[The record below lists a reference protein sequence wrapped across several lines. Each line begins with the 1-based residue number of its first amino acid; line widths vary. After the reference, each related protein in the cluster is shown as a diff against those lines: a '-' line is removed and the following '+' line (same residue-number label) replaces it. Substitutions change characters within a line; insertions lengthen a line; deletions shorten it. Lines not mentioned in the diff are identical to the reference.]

1 MNKSRTL
8 EQIRSHLTA
17 LTRSAG
23 GRPVGSAAN
32 HAAEAYIAGVLNDS
46 GYEVERQSFDC
57 LDWDSAG
64 AELMVDGRAIV
75 ATANPFSPA
84 CDVTASVVLAG
95 DVLELEQADFAGKIA
110 VLHGQ
115 LTASPLFP
123 KNYPFFRV
131 EEHQRIIERL
141 EMGQTAAVIAI
152 SPASDTP
159 PPVIED
165 GDFTIPSVTVS
176 ATEGT
181 LLRETKRPVT
191 VRVQSTARP
200 GHGANVIGRM
210 AHPAREKLILCAHFD
225 TKPGTPGAL
234 DNAAGVAAILALA
247 DRLADGKIHTNLEI
261 VVFNGEDHYAAPGEI
276 AYINGCGGEFGRIA
290 LLVNIDGVGLRNSPA
305 TVAFFNCED
314 KWAADVR
321 ALLVG
326 NSRLEETEPWPEGD
340 HSIFAMQGVPCIAL
354 TSGGIHALIAD
365 VLHTPND
372 TLELIEPAQIEAA
385 VEFLESVLLQIGLPK
400 MRVALFT
407 E

>member
-1 MNKSRTL
+1 MNKARTL

-17 LTRSAG
+17 LTQSAG
-23 GRPVGSAAN
+23 GRPVGSVAN
-32 HAAEAYIAGVLNDS
+32 HAAEAYIAGVLSDS
-46 GYEVERQSFDC
+46 GYEVERQAFDC
-57 LDWDSAG
+57 IDWHSAG
-64 AELMVDGRAIV
+64 AELKVDDRTIAV
-75 ATANPFSPA
+75 SANPFSPA
-84 CDVTASVVLAG
+84 CDVTAPVVFVG
-95 DVLELEQADFAGKIA
+95 DALELEQANLVGTIA

-123 KNYPFFRV
+123 KKYPFFTV
-131 EEHQRIIERL
+131 EEHLRIIERL
-141 EMGQTAAVIAI
+141 ETGQPAAVIAI
-152 SPASDTP
+152 SPASGNP

-176 ATEGT
+176 AEAGA
-181 LLRETKRPVT
+181 LLRGTNRPVT
-191 VRVQSTARP
+191 VRVHSTARP

-210 AHPAREKLILCAHFD
+210 AHPTRDKLVMCAHFD

-247 DRLADGKIHTNLEI
+247 ERLADGRLHTNLEI
-261 VVFNGEDHYAAPGEI
+261 VAFNGEDHYAAPGEI

-305 TVAFFNCED
+305 TLAFFNCDD

-321 ALLVG
+321 ALLAG
-326 NSRLEETEPWPEGD
+326 ESRLEETEPWPEGD
-340 HSIFAMQGVPCIAL
+340 HSIFAMQGVPCIAM

-372 TLELIEPAQIEAA
+372 TLELIEPEQIEAA
-385 VEFLESVLLQIGLPK
+385 VEFLESVLLKIGLPT
-400 MRVALFT
+400 MRVTPFT